1 MGIAS
6 ALGGIAGTVF
16 GPVGSTVG
24 ALAGSALDA
33 IPSFIK
39 TDAEKENERRRKA
52 LTRMQDMGTL
62 GLTEAEKQSLYTAG
76 SNQIGGQLQQAQAQ
90 SRAVGAAGMAS
101 GAGAASLQQAQ
112 LAEAAAKAASGV
124 SQNVE
129 VQNLERKRV
138 LDNELEDRIATEA
151 EYKQARL
158 EAAMGL
164 ISGGL
169 TTIQKGGQKA
179 LTQAGS
185 MPTMQ
190 EIAAFAKLNN
200 LDEKTAAEM
209 LQTKKKNPAID
220 PYIGSLL
227 PKTDAAPAAAPAP
240 APGGTP

>member
-1 MGIAS
+1 MAGIGS
-6 ALGGIAGTVF
+6 TLGGIAGTVF
-16 GPVGSTVG
+16 GPLGSTIG
-24 ALAGSALDA
+24 SLAGGALDA

-39 TDAEKENERRRKA
+39 TDAEKENERRRKE
-52 LTRMQDMGTL
+52 LTRMQEMGTL
-62 GLTEAEKQSLYTAG
+62 GLTEAEKQSMYTAG
-76 SNQIGGQLQQAQAQ
+76 TNQIGGQLQQAQAQ

-101 GAGAASLQQAQ
+101 GAGAAALQQAQ

-129 VQNLERKRV
+129 LQNLERKRE

-185 MPTMQ
+185 MPSPA
-190 EIAAFAKLNN
+190 EIAKFAKLFN

-209 LQTKKKNPAID
+209 LKTKKKNPETE
-220 PYIGSLL
+220 PYVDSLVT
-227 PKTDAAPAAAPAP
+227 PTVTAPAT
-240 APGGTP
+240 GGTP